1 MLTDKRILLIVT
13 GGIAAFKCH
22 DLIRRL
28 RERGAAVRCVLTAN
42 AARFVTP
49 LSLQALSEDKV
60 YADMFSLTDESEMGH
75 IELSREAD
83 LLVVAP
89 ATADILA
96 KMAAGLAD
104 DLASTVLLAT
114 DKVVLAAP
122 AMNVRMWLH
131 AATQANVATLRGR
144 GVLFVGPNEG
154 AMACNEYG
162 PGRLSE
168 PMEIVAAIEAFFT
181 GILPAPEAHAALMQ
195 PPEAIILPHRP
206 LLGRRALVT
215 SGPTREAIDPV
226 RYISNHSSGRQGH
239 AIAAALA
246 VLGADVT
253 LVAGPVSRPD
263 PAGVRI
269 VKVDSADQML
279 SACQAALPVD
289 VAVCAAAVADW
300 KVAKAVNA
308 KLKKVAGAAP
318 PALELVP
325 NPDILA
331 TLAAD
336 GANRPRLVVGFAAE
350 TEDVVA
356 NAVAKRARKGCDWI
370 VANDV
375 SLGSD
380 TFGGE
385 KNTVHL
391 VTEAGVED
399 WPTLPKEAVAG
410 RLAAR
415 IAQHLTA

>member
-1 MLTDKRILLIVT
+1 MLTGKRILLIVT

-28 RERGAAVRCVLTAN
+28 RERGAAVRCVMTQ
-42 AARFVTP
+42 AAGRFVTP

-114 DKVVLAAP
+114 DKAVLAAP

-131 AATQANVATLRGR
+131 AATQANVATLHGR

-162 PGRLSE
+162 PGRMSE
-168 PMEIVAAIEAFFT
+168 PLEIVAAIEGFFT
-181 GILPAPEAHAALMQ
+181 GILPAPDPRTALLQ
-195 PPEAIILPHRP
+195 PPEAISLPHRP

-246 VLGADVT
+246 ALGADVT
-253 LVAGPVSRPD
+253 LVTGPVSRAD
-263 PAGVRI
+263 PAAVRV
-269 VKVDSADQML
+269 VKVDSAEQML
-279 SACQAALPVD
+279 GACQAALPVD

-300 KVAKAVNA
+300 KVARMVNS
-308 KLKKVAGAAP
+308 KLKKTPGAAP
-318 PALELVP
+318 PSLELVP

-331 TLAAD
+331 TLAAV
-336 GANRPRLVVGFAAE
+336 GADRPRLVVGFAAE

-356 NAVAKRARKGCDWI
+356 NAVAKRTRKGCDWI

-375 SLGSD
+375 SLGTD

-385 KNTVHL
+385 ENTVHL
-391 VTEAGVED
+391 VTEEGVEA
-399 WPTLPKEAVAG
+399 WPTLSKDAVAA

-415 IAQHLTA
+415 VAQHLGA